1 MVKVKVNSGSPKKE
15 LLKKYENSLIYRHL
29 NMGSQTTNVPDWQ
42 LPNSKKGRFLQ
53 ESSCKSYNFGQ
64 KSTKLSDKLKDYDK
78 LKVTKKNEF
87 FLLFFFSGE
96 AKN

>member
-15 LLKKYENSLIYRHL
+15 LLKKYENSLIYMHL

-42 LPNSKKGRFLQ
+42 LPNSKNGHFSR
-53 ESSCKSYNFGQ
+53 ESGCKFCNFDQ
-64 KSTKLSDKLKDYDK
+64 KSTKLSERLKDYDK
-78 LKVTKKNEF
+78 LKVTQKKQNF
-87 FLLFFFSGE
+87 CINFFSGE